1 MVHGFAPGVLFYLI
15 VGIYSLCVEPARAGL
30 GSDAADILIDSAQM
44 QGVIKLVS
52 REQYDVQEITTAE
65 TGMRVREYV
74 NRDGLVF
81 AVSWDGPVM
90 PDLRQLLGSHY
101 AAYTEALAALTHRG
115 LRSVRVASSELV
127 VEWGG
132 HMRAYSGRAYL
143 PILVPPG
150 VPVAE
155 LR

>member
-1 MVHGFAPGVLFYLI
+1 MVHGFAPGVLLCLI
-15 VGIYSLCVEPARAGL
+15 VGIYSLCVEPVRAAL
-30 GSDAADILIDSAQM
+30 GSDVADVLTDSAEM
-44 QGVIKLVS
+44 QGVIKLVTG
-52 REQYDVQEITTAE
+52 EQYDVQEIAAG

-101 AAYTEALAALTHRG
+101 AAYTEALSALTHRG

-127 VEWGG
+127 VESGG